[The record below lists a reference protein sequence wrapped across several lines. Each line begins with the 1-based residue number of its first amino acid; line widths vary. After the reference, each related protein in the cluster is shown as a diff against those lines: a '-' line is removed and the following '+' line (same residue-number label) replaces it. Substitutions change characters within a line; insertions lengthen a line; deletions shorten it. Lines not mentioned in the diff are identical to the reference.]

1 MFPLIP
7 NLFMRIPL
15 QCIFFVC
22 PSKLGTVGHA
32 CHPSYLGVETV
43 THRKQDALSTFLLKE
58 RAKARD
64 VTWSQEMIQE
74 AVLKLNPARIFQM

>member
-22 PSKLGTVGHA
+22 PSKLGTVGHGFWA
-32 CHPSYLGVETV
+32 VVRYAGQMSGATDSLASVW
-43 THRKQDALSTFLLKE
+43 LKE
-58 RAKARD
+58 
-64 VTWSQEMIQE
+64 WLNQHELS
-74 AVLKLNPARIFQM
+74 AVCITL